1 MGTPPTKPPPSVVGV
16 DGIRRSPE
24 HEDQIN
30 EAVLIAFLEGPG
42 ARVLAHLRNTILNR
56 VFGPGATD
64 AELRHHEGKREL
76 VAQIITRMEHA
87 RAARER
93 RA

>member
-1 MGTPPTKPPPSVVGV
+1 
-16 DGIRRSPE
+16 
-24 HEDQIN
+24 
-30 EAVLIAFLEGPG
+30 
-42 ARVLAHLRNTILNR
+42 